1 LILEH
6 RRLQRAGR
14 ARVELLQGA
23 GTSMKTILV
32 PTESQ
37 GSMRAALTTA
47 LMLARRFDSYIEG
60 FALRA
65 RVNEFIAVDMAGAI
79 PLETLREESVDEA
92 RRARTLFESFM
103 REHDVPRSETATAS
117 LFAPVSSLSYGW
129 LDDAP
134 EGEDFVGSRGRV
146 FDLIVMSRSEAN
158 SIGLHDKAIESGLF
172 DSGRPILIAAQTPP
186 REIGANVLIAW
197 NCSTEQARTTAF
209 AMPLL
214 RKAERITVL
223 HVEGGTAV
231 PGPSAAQAT
240 QYLQR
245 NGLNATL
252 RTVGLEGRSTG
263 EAILATAQSLGCDL
277 LIKGAYTQSR
287 LRQMIFGGA
296 TRHILKH
303 ATLPL
308 LMAN

>member
-1 LILEH
+1 
-6 RRLQRAGR
+6 
-14 ARVELLQGA
+14 
-23 GTSMKTILV
+23 MKTILV
-32 PTESQ
+32 PTESHET
-37 GSMRAALTTA
+37 MRSALVTA
-47 LMLARRFDSYIEG
+47 LMVARRFDSYIEG
-60 FALRA
+60 FALRF
-65 RVNEFIAVDMAGAI
+65 RINEFIAVDMAGAI
-79 PLETLREESVDEA
+79 PLETLREESVDEV
-92 RRARTLFESFM
+92 RRARVLFEAFM
-103 REHDVPRSETATAS
+103 REHSVPRSDVPIAS
-117 LFAPVSSLSYGW
+117 LSFPVASLSYGW

-146 FDLIVMSRSEAN
+146 FDVIVMSRSEAN

-172 DSGRPILIAAQTPP
+172 DSGRPILIAARTPP

-197 NCSTEQARTTAF
+197 NCSTEQARATAF

-214 RKAERITVL
+214 RKAERITML

-245 NGLNATL
+245 NGVNVALM
-252 RTVGLEGRSTG
+252 TVGLEGRSTG

-303 ATLPL
+303 AALPV

>member
-1 LILEH
+1 
-6 RRLQRAGR
+6 
-14 ARVELLQGA
+14 
-23 GTSMKTILV
+23 MKTILV

-37 GSMRAALTTA
+37 ESMRSALTTA

-60 FALRA
+60 FALRV
-65 RVNEFIAVDMAGAI
+65 RLNEFIAVDMAGAI
-79 PLETLREESVDEA
+79 PLETLREESFDEA
-92 RRARTLFESFM
+92 QRARTLFEAFM
-103 REHDVPRSETATAS
+103 REHDVPRSDAAVAS
-117 LFAPVSSLSYGW
+117 PLTSLSYGW
-129 LDDAP
+129 FDDAP

-146 FDLIVMSRSEAN
+146 FDVIVMSRSEAN

-231 PGPSAAQAT
+231 PGPTAAQAT
-240 QYLQR
+240 HYLQR
-245 NGLNATL
+245 NGLNAAL
-252 RTVGLEGRSTG
+252 RTVGLEDRSTG

>member
-1 LILEH
+1 
-6 RRLQRAGR
+6 
-14 ARVELLQGA
+14 
-23 GTSMKTILV
+23 MKTILV
-32 PTESQ
+32 PTESHE
-37 GSMRAALTTA
+37 SMRSALATA

-60 FALRA
+60 FALRF

-79 PLETLREESVDEA
+79 PLETLREESSDEA
-92 RRARTLFESFM
+92 RRARALFEAFM
-103 REHDVPRSETATAS
+103 RERGVPRSDTPIAS
-117 LFAPVSSLSYGW
+117 LSSSVASLSYGW

-146 FDLIVMSRSEAN
+146 FDVIVMSRSEAD

-172 DSGRPILIAAQTPP
+172 DSGRPILIAARTPP
-186 REIGANVLIAW
+186 PQIGANVLIAW
-197 NCSTEQARTTAF
+197 NCSTEQARATAF

-214 RKAERITVL
+214 RKAERVTLL

-245 NGLNATL
+245 NGLNAAQMM
-252 RTVGLEGRSTG
+252 VGLEGRSTG
-263 EAILATAQSLGCDL
+263 EAILAAAQSLGCDL

-303 ATLPL
+303 ATLPV

>member
-1 LILEH
+1 
-6 RRLQRAGR
+6 
-14 ARVELLQGA
+14 
-23 GTSMKTILV
+23 MKTILV
-32 PTESQ
+32 PTESHE
-37 GSMRAALTTA
+37 SMRSALATA

-60 FALRA
+60 FALRF
-65 RVNEFIAVDMAGAI
+65 RINEFIAVDMAGAI
-79 PLETLREESVDEA
+79 PLETLREESSDEA
-92 RRARTLFESFM
+92 RRARALFEAFM
-103 REHDVPRSETATAS
+103 REQGVPRSDAPIAS
-117 LFAPVSSLSYGW
+117 LSSRVASLSYGW

-146 FDLIVMSRSEAN
+146 FDVIVMSRSEAD

-172 DSGRPILIAAQTPP
+172 DSGRPILIAARTPP
-186 REIGANVLIAW
+186 PQIGTNVLIAW
-197 NCSTEQARTTAF
+197 NCSTEQARATAF

-214 RKAERITVL
+214 RKAERVTVL

-231 PGPSAAQAT
+231 PGPSAVQAT

-245 NGLNATL
+245 NGLNAAQM
-252 RTVGLEGRSTG
+252 TVGLEGRSTG
-263 EAILATAQSLGCDL
+263 ETILAAAQSIGCDL

-303 ATLPL
+303 ATLPV